1 MIKKLIPALAAVL
14 LAGCASTAAPRYYTL
29 SAPASAPPAATT
41 RWIDVLAVSVPAQV
55 DTPQLVMRQGDA
67 SLALLERQQW
77 ASPLDSEI
85 RGALVAALAAQ
96 GIRDVHALPP
106 PSDVPL
112 YRLKLDLQVFETMP
126 GRAVRWEGAWSLRGA
141 GGSAKSGPTCAFAAQ
156 EPVGSEPAD
165 MVAGH
170 QRLLRRL
177 ASQVAAALAAGAAPA
192 CPAAG

>member
-1 MIKKLIPALAAVL
+1 MKSLLSLLAVTL
-14 LAGCASTAAPRYYTL
+14 LAGCASVTAPSYYTL
-29 SAPASAPPAATT
+29 SAPASAPPAATA

-55 DTPQLVMRQGDA
+55 DMPQLVVRQGDA

-77 ASPLDSEI
+77 ASPLDAEI

-96 GIRDVHALPP
+96 GIRDTHALPP
-106 PSDVPL
+106 PAEVPL

-141 GGSAKSGPTCAFAAQ
+141 GGGAKGGPTCAFAAQ
-156 EPVGSEPAD
+156 EPVGAEPAE

-170 QRLLRRL
+170 QRVLRRL
-177 ASQVAAALAAGAAPA
+177 AAQVAAALSAGTVPA
-192 CPAAG
+192 CPGAA